1 MEQFVNIVLVSASSW
16 PIYTTTSEGPMRKMD
31 LTEDQT
37 KILKALNTLTE
48 PAGCKLIGE
57 AADMPWRS
65 VMAKLRG
72 LKKEELVESPD
83 KGVYIISDKGKA
95 AIS

>member
-1 MEQFVNIVLVSASSW
+1 ME
-16 PIYTTTSEGPMRKMD
+16 
-31 LTEDQT
+31 LTEEQS

-48 PAGCKLIGE
+48 PAGCKAIGE

-65 VMAKLRG
+65 VMGKMRG

-83 KGVYIISDKGKA
+83 KGVYIISEKGKA